1 MTLRRALE
9 QSKNLVTARLL
20 DGGVADSAPESLDIV
35 CRLAVE
41 AQLYSQ
47 CERFYPFV
55 LGAQPVRPVD
65 LAAFYAAIANEGAR
79 PTPHVIESIEQDG
92 RPVYSDKPTM
102 TWIGSADRPSFYQLK
117 TILQGVVAR
126 GTAARLSAQSPYIA
140 GKTGTSDEWNDAWF
154 VGFSNDVTIAV
165 WVGYDNA
172 KGKRTLGSGQTGS
185 RAALPIFDQIM
196 QTVWTLYAPKTELAG
211 PSPEAAARLV
221 ALPIDVRSGTRL
233 SERSRNGFMEYF
245 KIDADGQIL
254 DSPQRLVSR
263 GDRYGEQEQRGGG
276 FPFFPF
282 GNFGRDYD
290 GTPPDAAQRRRDAI
304 RSAPPFFLP
313 FFGGGGDD
321 RQEQESRAQRRPQR
335 PVPQQGGRQRYA
347 EPPEERPRRG
357 NDFFFGRGGGF

>member
-1 MTLRRALE
+1 
-9 QSKNLVTARLL
+9 
-20 DGGVADSAPESLDIV
+20 
-35 CRLAVE
+35 
-41 AQLYSQ
+41 
-47 CERFYPFV
+47 
-55 LGAQPVRPVD
+55 
-65 LAAFYAAIANEGAR
+65 
-79 PTPHVIESIEQDG
+79 
-92 RPVYSDKPTM
+92 
-102 TWIGSADRPSFYQLK
+102 
-117 TILQGVVAR
+117 
-126 GTAARLSAQSPYIA
+126 
-140 GKTGTSDEWNDAWF
+140 

-196 QTVWTLYAPKTELAG
+196 QAVWTLYAPKTELAG
-211 PSPEAAARLV
+211 PSPEASEHLV

-233 SERSRNGFMEYF
+233 SERSRGSFVEYF
-245 KIDADGQIL
+245 KLDADGRVA

-263 GDRYGEQEQRGGG
+263 SDRYPDQRGGG

-290 GTPPDAAQRRRDAI
+290 GTPPDAGQRRRDAV
-304 RSAPPFFLP
+304 RSSPVPFFLP

-321 RQEQESRAQRRPQR
+321 RQEQETRAQRRPQPQR

-347 EPPEERPRRG
+347 EPPEDRPRRG